1 MEGGEGGRVAACM
14 HACYTPIMVRR
25 VDGHEARKKR
35 IPHHEGGLSL
45 SCQVEPPVP
54 RSIVGMRTPLL
65 SVVYG
70 VRCGVCPGRSGGDG
84 GDGGGGG
91 QQVYSAFVSPKQS
104 LCSQ

>member
-1 MEGGEGGRVAACM
+1 
-14 HACYTPIMVRR
+14 
-25 VDGHEARKKR
+25 
-35 IPHHEGGLSL
+35 
-45 SCQVEPPVP
+45 
-54 RSIVGMRTPLL
+54 MRTPLL

-91 QQVYSAFVSPKQS
+91 QHVYSAFVSPKQS